1 MRHPVRNTIPGAFVV
16 LAATL
21 AVPLSLLAGTPRLQ
35 MFFGSTFSDQAYS
48 KKVYDKVAQ
57 SWTRPAEAPKE
68 GAKAVVITAILR
80 DGKAPQQTLHLS
92 SGSRTWDDA
101 ALAAVKKAAP
111 FDPLPK
117 SYGDSSI
124 EVHFHFE
131 HAK

>member
-1 MRHPVRNTIPGAFVV
+1 MRRLPIGIAPRVAVV
-16 LAATL
+16 LLAAL
-21 AVPLSLLAGTPRLQ
+21 ALAAPLRAGTPRLQ

-48 KKVYDKVAQ
+48 QKVYNRVAQ
-57 SWTRPAEAPKE
+57 AWTRPAETPKE

-80 DGKAPQQTLHLS
+80 DGRAPQQTLHLS
-92 SGSRTWDDA
+92 SGSKAWDDA

-117 SYGDSSI
+117 SYSGSSV

-131 HAK
+131 YAK